1 MKNLLGKINTKLDAQ
16 GGFLKSVGV
25 LAGGTAFAQALGVL
39 VLPLITRLYS
49 PEEFALFAVYTSIVG
64 ILTVAI
70 CLRFEIA
77 IPLPEKDEDALSL
90 FMLSLL
96 SNILLTTLLA
106 VVIFFFQ
113 ESLFTLIQQPQLKPY
128 QWLIPIGVFLA
139 GLYGSLQYW
148 ATRKKQFST
157 IAQTRMTQAVSSSAV
172 QIGAG
177 YLSFGVIGLLFGQI
191 INFSAGIVRLFISFS
206 KETKHLIN
214 QISITKLKENWKK
227 YDKFPKY
234 STFESLANIMAIQ
247 LPVII
252 IAAVAIGPEAGYL
265 MLAMKVIAMPMG
277 LVGGAIGQ
285 VYLAHAPEYYN
296 KGELK
301 QYTVRTIQQIAKITI
316 VPLIIIGAIAPYVFP
331 IVFGTGWAK
340 AGYMLLWMVPWFIMQ
355 ILSSPVSMSLHIT
368 GNQKIALILQIVGLT
383 IRVGGLLLISV
394 NLSSWAFEYYAVSG
408 FIFYSIYLSVI
419 IILLTNISI
428 VREK

>member
-139 GLYGSLQYW
+139 GLYSSLQYW
-148 ATRKKQFST
+148 ATRKKQFSA

-191 INFSAGIVRLFISFS
+191 INFSAGIVRLLISFS

-214 QISITKLKENWKK
+214 QVSITKLKENWKK

-301 QYTVRTIQQIAKITI
+301 QYTVRTIRQIAKITV
-316 VPLIIIGAIAPYVFP
+316 VPLIIIGAIAPYIFP

-355 ILSSPVSMSLHIT
+355 ILSSPVSMALHVT
-368 GNQKIALILQIVGLT
+368 GNQRTALVLQVVGLG
-383 IRVGGLLLISV
+383 IRVGGLLVVSIYYS
-394 NLSSWAFEYYAVSG
+394 NLAFEYYAISG
-408 FIFYSIYLSVI
+408 LVFYSIYLYF
-419 IILLTNISI
+419 ILFILNDS
-428 VREK
+428 

>member
-1 MKNLLGKINTKLDAQ
+1 MKNLLGKINNKLDAQ
-16 GGFLKSVGV
+16 GGFLKSVSV

-139 GLYGSLQYW
+139 GLYSSLQYW
-148 ATRKKQFST
+148 ATRKKQFNT

-252 IAAVAIGPEAGYL
+252 IAAVAVGPEAGYL

-301 QYTVRTIQQIAKITI
+301 QYTVRTIQQIAKITV
-316 VPLIIIGAIAPYVFP
+316 VPLIIIGAIAPYIFP

-355 ILSSPVSMSLHIT
+355 ILSSPVSMALHVT
-368 GNQKIALILQIVGLT
+368 GNQRTALVLQVVGLG
-383 IRVGGLLLISV
+383 IRVGGLLVVSIYYS
-394 NLSSWAFEYYAVSG
+394 NLAFEYYAISG
-408 FIFYSIYLSVI
+408 LVFYSIYLYF
-419 IILLTNISI
+419 ILFILS
-428 VREK
+428 KK

>member
-1 MKNLLGKINTKLDAQ
+1 M
-16 GGFLKSVGV
+16 GV

-113 ESLFTLIQQPQLKPY
+113 ESIFTLIQQPQLKPY

-139 GLYGSLQYW
+139 GLYSSLQYW
-148 ATRKKQFST
+148 ATRKKQFNT

-265 MLAMKVIAMPMG
+265 MLAMKVLAIPIG
-277 LVGGAIGQ
+277 LIGGAVSQ
-285 VYLAHAPEYYN
+285 VYLSNASEKYQVGQLS
-296 KGELK
+296 K
-301 QYTVRTIQQIAKITI
+301 YTYECILQIIKIGFL
-316 VPLIIIGAIAPYVFP
+316 PLIIVCILAPF
-331 IVFGTGWAK
+331 IVPYFFGTAWQRTGS
-340 AGYMLLWMVPWFIMQ
+340 MMLWMLPWFLVQ
-355 ILSSPVSMSLHIT
+355 LTVSPVSMSLMVT
-368 GNQKIALILQIVGLT
+368 GHQRVALVLQVFGLI
-383 IRVGGLLLISV
+383 IRVGGLWLFSLYI
-394 NLSSWAFEYYAVSG
+394 ADYIFEYYAISS
-408 FIFYSIYLSVI
+408 FIFYLVYLLVVLF
-419 IILLTNISI
+419 ILHRSDKKNRGLLA
-428 VREK
+428 

>member
-1 MKNLLGKINTKLDAQ
+1 M
-16 GGFLKSVGV
+16 GV

-64 ILTVAI
+64 ILSVAI

-148 ATRKKQFST
+148 ATRKKQFSA

-177 YLSFGVIGLLFGQI
+177 YLSFGVIGLLFGQV
-191 INFSAGIVRLFISFS
+191 INFSAGIIRLFISFS
-206 KETKHLIN
+206 KETKHLTN

-285 VYLAHAPEYYN
+285 VYLAHAPEYYSR
-296 KGELK
+296 GELK
-301 QYTVRTIQQIAKITI
+301 QYTIQTIKQIAKITTL
-316 VPLIIIGAIAPYVFP
+316 PLILIGIISPFIFP
-331 IVFGTGWAK
+331 LVFGDGWAK

-355 ILSSPVSMSLHIT
+355 ILSSPVSMSLHII
-368 GNQKIALILQIVGLT
+368 GSQKTALVLQVMGLLL
-383 IRVGGLLLISV
+383 RVGGLLLISI
-394 NLSSWAFEYYAVSG
+394 NYSQWAFEYYAISG
-408 FIFYSIYLSVI
+408 FVFYLIYLFVI
-419 IILLTNISI
+419 ISYI
-428 VREK
+428 

>member
-1 MKNLLGKINTKLDAQ
+1 MKNLFGKINTKLDAQ

-113 ESLFTLIQQPQLKPY
+113 ESILTFIQQPQLKPY

-139 GLYGSLQYW
+139 GLYSSLQYW
-148 ATRKKQFST
+148 ATRKKQFSA
-157 IAQTRMTQAVSSSAV
+157 IAQTRMTQAVSSSTV

-177 YLSFGVIGLLFGQI
+177 YLSYGVIGLLFGQI
-191 INFSAGIVRLFISFS
+191 INFSAGIFRLFISFS
-206 KETKHLIN
+206 KETKHLFN
-214 QISITKLKENWKK
+214 QLSITKLKENWKK

-234 STFESLANIMAIQ
+234 STFESLANVAAIQ
-247 LPVII
+247 VPVII

-265 MLAMKVIAMPMG
+265 MLAMKVMAIPMG
-277 LVGGAIGQ
+277 LIGGSIAQ
-285 VYLAHAPEYYN
+285 VYLGHAPEYYN
-296 KGELK
+296 KGDLK
-301 QYTVRTIQQIAKITI
+301 QYTIHTIKQIAKIAI
-316 VPLIIIGAIAPYVFP
+316 IPLVFIGCIAPFIFP
-331 IVFGTGWAK
+331 IVFGNSWTQ
-340 AGYMLLWMVPWFIMQ
+340 AGYMLLWMIPWFIMQ
-355 ILSSPVSMSLHIT
+355 ILSSPFSMSLHIT
-368 GNQKIALILQIVGLT
+368 GNQKTALILQIMGLI
-383 IRVGGLLLISV
+383 IRVGGLLLISMTYKD
-394 NLSSWAFEYYAVSG
+394 WTFEYYAISG
-408 FIFYSIYLSVI
+408 FLFYSIYLFA
-419 IILLTNISI
+419 ILKIL
-428 VREK
+428 K

>member
-64 ILTVAI
+64 ILSVAI

-148 ATRKKQFST
+148 ATRKKQFSA

-177 YLSFGVIGLLFGQI
+177 YLSFGVIGLLFGQV
-191 INFSAGIVRLFISFS
+191 INFSAGIIRLFISFS
-206 KETKHLIN
+206 KETKHLTN

-285 VYLAHAPEYYN
+285 VYLAHAPEYYSR
-296 KGELK
+296 GELK
-301 QYTVRTIQQIAKITI
+301 QYTIQTIKQIAKITTL
-316 VPLIIIGAIAPYVFP
+316 PLILIGIISPFIFP
-331 IVFGTGWAK
+331 LVFGDGWAK

-355 ILSSPVSMSLHIT
+355 ILSSPVSMSLHII
-368 GNQKIALILQIVGLT
+368 GSQKTALVLQVMGLLL
-383 IRVGGLLLISV
+383 RVGGLLLISI
-394 NLSSWAFEYYAVSG
+394 NYSQWAFEYYAISG
-408 FIFYSIYLSVI
+408 FVFYLIYLFVI
-419 IILLTNISI
+419 ISYI
-428 VREK
+428 